1 MATPPAK
8 AHTDLMDEFNEEMND
23 SWLKILDKE
32 NKEVSKS
39 HDHGHI
45 VL

>member
-1 MATPPAK
+1 MTTPPAK

-32 NKEVSKS
+32 NKVDRRVCTVESVP
-39 HDHGHI
+39 
-45 VL
+45 